1 MPQLRLTGVET
12 RLELAPELP
21 KILGDRTRL
30 EQVFLNLLTNARQ
43 AMEEREARHLTV
55 RTALA
60 DGGNRPVVIEVSDT
74 GKGFSADEASRLFTP
89 FYSTK
94 KDGHGT
100 GLGLTISQRI
110 VKDHGGVVAA
120 EGVPGQGACFTIRL
134 PLPKPE
140 EIREA
145 LGTHG

>member
-1 MPQLRLTGVET
+1 VDT
-12 RLELAPELP
+12 RLELAEGLP
-21 KILGDRTRL
+21 NVLGDKTRL

-43 AMEEREARHLTV
+43 AMEEAETRLLTV

-60 DGGNRPVVIEVSDT
+60 DGAARPVVIEVRDT
-74 GKGFSADEASRLFTP
+74 GKGFTPDEAAKLFTP

-94 KDGHGT
+94 KHGHGT

-110 VKDHGGVVAA
+110 VKDHGGAIAA
-120 EGVPGQGACFTIRL
+120 EGAPGQGASFTIRL

-140 EIREA
+140 GIQEA
-145 LGTHG
+145 MEQT